1 MMVDDDP
8 LDLPACLDRRR
19 EREAEEINARTGFNE
34 EEEARIREGCEL
46 SRPYWLDSLIYAR
59 AAEQEMSALTVVDRA
74 GELDLR
80 RPPVEGDDL
89 AIPAFLRRASA

>member
-59 AAEQEMSALTVVDRA
+59 AAEQEMSALTLFDLLDDREVA
-74 GELDLR
+74 
-80 RPPVEGDDL
+80 
-89 AIPAFLRRASA
+89 

>member
-34 EEEARIREGCEL
+34 EEEARIREERG
-46 SRPYWLDSLIYAR
+46 P
-59 AAEQEMSALTVVDRA
+59 A
-74 GELDLR
+74 GDAVQQCTNPEAPLY
-80 RPPVEGDDL
+80 
-89 AIPAFLRRASA
+89 RASDDMHLATACRMYEVAR